1 MMKPHIFAAVMDFFA
16 TDQPILN
23 KEMESASSDVD
34 GGVCNYFSSVIIVA
48 AFLFLCLLY
57 WHIASNH
64 EKGWDKPELCE
75 AYAMVTCKI

>member
-57 WHIASNH
+57 
-64 EKGWDKPELCE
+64 
-75 AYAMVTCKI
+75 